1 MNPEVFKLFIFES
14 SELGS
19 WLYLVQEGQY
29 LVEFPLLVFEVLNP
43 TRDSGFCLFFL
54 VPTFDWAMSERHF
67 IDYRDVVVVMAKMF
81 FEGSM
86 DVTLIGRRWENQ

>member
-1 MNPEVFKLFIFES
+1 MGSVPLPPLEIPGGHRWVES

-43 TRDSGFCLFFL
+43 TRDSGFCLIFL
-54 VPTFDWAMSERHF
+54 VPTFDRAMNERHF

-81 FEGSM
+81 FEG
-86 DVTLIGRRWENQ
+86 